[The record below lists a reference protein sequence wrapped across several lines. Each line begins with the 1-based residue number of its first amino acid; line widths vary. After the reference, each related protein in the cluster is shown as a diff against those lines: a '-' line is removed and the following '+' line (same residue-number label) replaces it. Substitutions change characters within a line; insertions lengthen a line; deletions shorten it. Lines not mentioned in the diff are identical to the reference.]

1 MNTKWD
7 GCILAAHPAAA
18 GLILLVPRKNYFDVA
33 EIYQWRWLEESGQR
47 LDNVDRT
54 HQQKVSNTS
63 CDNKL
68 TNLQGDLVDE
78 SDGGDRICDRVEA
91 ERENNIFLA

>member
-1 MNTKWD
+1 MYTKWD

-18 GLILLVPRKNYFDVA
+18 GLILLVPRKNYFDDA
-33 EIYQWRWLEESGQR
+33 KIYQWRWLVNCGQR

-54 HQQKVSNTS
+54 HQRKNSSTS

-68 TNLQGDLVDE
+68 TNSQGDLVDE
-78 SDGGDRICDRVEA
+78 SYGSDRVCDRVEA
-91 ERENNIFLA
+91 ERKKKFF